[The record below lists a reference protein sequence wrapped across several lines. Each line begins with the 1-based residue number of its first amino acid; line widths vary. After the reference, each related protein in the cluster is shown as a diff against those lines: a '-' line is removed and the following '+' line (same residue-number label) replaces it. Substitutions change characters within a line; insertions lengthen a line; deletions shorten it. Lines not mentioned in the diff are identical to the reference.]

1 MSDRDGPRSIGGML
15 GKIGD
20 LFRGKPVVVK
30 GTRKL
35 ADGMARKVTFGDL
48 LAGTGKEILLCRV
61 DGELHALDVR
71 CPHEGG
77 RLAEGPLAEG
87 KHAVCP
93 LHNYQFEPRSGR
105 CVNAACKGAKRYRLR
120 EVGED
125 CELWL

>member
-1 MSDRDGPRSIGGML
+1 MSGRGGPHTIVRML
-15 GKIGD
+15 GKLGD
-20 LFRGKPVVVK
+20 LFRGKPVVIK

-35 ADGMARKVTFGDL
+35 AEGTARKVTFGDL

-61 DGELHALDVR
+61 GGALHALDVR

-87 KHAVCP
+87 KLAVCP
-93 LHNYQFEPRSGR
+93 LHHYQFEPRGGR
-105 CVNAACKGAKRYRLR
+105 CVNAACQNAKGYRLR
-120 EVGED
+120 EVGDD

>member
-1 MSDRDGPRSIGGML
+1 ML
-15 GKIGD
+15 GKLGD
-20 LFRGKPVVVK
+20 LFRGKPVVIQ

-35 ADGMARKVTFGDL
+35 QDGMARKVTFGDV

-61 DGELHALDVR
+61 GGALHALDVR

-87 KHAVCP
+87 KLAVCP
-93 LHNYQFEPRSGR
+93 LHHYQFEPATGR
-105 CVNAACKGAKRYRLR
+105 CVNAACTNAKRYKLR
-120 EVGED
+120 EVGDD